1 MIIGI
6 YIGRFQP
13 FHKGHFKTLINYFE
27 NCDKIIIV
35 PIYYEKNGKE
45 ILSQKNPIPI
55 KLRINYIRSIINDYP
70 FLRNKCHIIPQNILD
85 INFLKNIQYLI
96 LSSCKTS
103 ENSKN
108 SVIIFTR
115 DLSRKLIYSLYFF
128 TFNFF
133 GINVKVIYDKERSIS
148 SSMIREAIRKDNYEN
163 IRELLVKDLDI
174 KTIYYIK
181 KTCGYKDLNILPI
194 SFY

>member
-1 MIIGI
+1 MRIGI

-13 FHKGHFKTLINYFE
+13 FHKEHFKTLISYSKR
-27 NCDKIIIV
+27 CDKIIIV
-35 PIYYEKNGKE
+35 PIYYERNRKE

-55 KLRINYIRSIINDYP
+55 KLRVNYIRSIIDDYP
-70 FLRNKCHIIPQNILD
+70 FLRNKCYIIPQNVFD
-85 INFLKNIQYLI
+85 TNFLKNIQYLI

-108 SVIIFTR
+108 SVTIFTR
-115 DLSRKLIYSLYFF
+115 DLSRKLIYSLYFS
-128 TFNFF
+128 TFSFF
-133 GINVKVIYDKERSIS
+133 GIKVKVIYDKEKSIS

-163 IRELLVKDLDI
+163 IRKLLVKDLDI

-181 KTCGYKDLNILPI
+181 KTHNYKDLDILPI
-194 SFY
+194 